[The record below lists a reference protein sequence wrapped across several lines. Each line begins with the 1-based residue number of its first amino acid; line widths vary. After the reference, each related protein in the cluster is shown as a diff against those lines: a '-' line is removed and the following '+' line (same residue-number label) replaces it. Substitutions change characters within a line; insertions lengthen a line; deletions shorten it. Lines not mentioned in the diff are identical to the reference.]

1 MTLEQEN
8 EAFEKIWDDLMDE
21 HQIKPE
27 LPPKGFVLGGQ
38 PGAGKSNLIKMIN
51 AQLNGNVLVVNG
63 DEFRRYHPNFD
74 EIQAQYGKESA
85 KHTAEFSGKMTGRVI
100 DQALKEGYNIVV
112 EGTFRTPETP
122 IKTLNDMQQHGY
134 QTAVYLQTAPSE
146 VSWQGTLERYD
157 EMVKAGEAPRATP
170 KEHHDLVVEKLPEN
184 ADRVFLS
191 GKADYFAVY
200 SREGLIFDSRIHQNQ
215 LPGMAIDHELH
226 RNTRYLEKLESRVKQ
241 EFDSLSAF
249 QKQVIKHAEKLIAGL
264 QPANQIHAKIN
275 LYDSQLQQLDKNPQQ
290 NMDLDIDR

>member
-1 MTLEQEN
+1 MKWSKLGKRQEQ
-8 EAFEKIWDDLMDE
+8 
-21 HQIKPE
+21 HQKNI
-27 LPPKGFVLGGQ
+27 
-38 PGAGKSNLIKMIN
+38 MI
-51 AQLNGNVLVVNG
+51 G
-63 DEFRRYHPNFD
+63 
-74 EIQAQYGKESA
+74 
-85 KHTAEFSGKMTGRVI
+85 SGKT
-100 DQALKEGYNIVV
+100 
-112 EGTFRTPETP
+112 
-122 IKTLNDMQQHGY
+122 
-134 QTAVYLQTAPSE
+134 
-146 VSWQGTLERYD
+146 
-157 EMVKAGEAPRATP
+157 
-170 KEHHDLVVEKLPEN
+170 PEN

-290 NMDLDIDR
+290 KYGFRY

>member
-1 MTLEQEN
+1 M
-8 EAFEKIWDDLMDE
+8 AKI
-21 HQIKPE
+21 
-27 LPPKGFVLGGQ
+27 LP
-38 PGAGKSNLIKMIN
+38 N
-51 AQLNGNVLVVNG
+51 
-63 DEFRRYHPNFD
+63 
-74 EIQAQYGKESA
+74 IQ
-85 KHTAEFSGKMTGRVI
+85 AEFSGKMTGRVI
-100 DQALKEGYNIVV
+100 EQALKEGYNIVV

-157 EMVKAGEAPRATP
+157 EMVKAGETPRATP

-226 RNTRYLEKLESRVKQ
+226 RNTRYLEKLESRIKQ

-249 QKQVIKHAEKLIAGL
+249 QKQVIDRAEKLIAGL
-264 QPANQIHAKIN
+264 QPANQIHAKN
-275 LYDSQLQQLDKNPQQ
+275 QSFNDSQLQQLDKNPQQ

>member
-1 MTLEQEN
+1 M
-8 EAFEKIWDDLMDE
+8 
-21 HQIKPE
+21 QIHP
-27 LPPKGFVLGGQ
+27 
-38 PGAGKSNLIKMIN
+38 AMICP
-51 AQLNGNVLVVNG
+51 AVTKV
-63 DEFRRYHPNFD
+63 F
-74 EIQAQYGKESA
+74 QYGKYFA
-85 KHTAEFSGKMTGRVI
+85 NYTAYFLKEMTGSFIEQV
-100 DQALKEGYNIVV
+100 LEEGYNIVA

-134 QTAVYLQTAPSE
+134 QTAFYLQTAPSE

-157 EMVKAGEAPRATP
+157 EMVKADETPGATP

-200 SREGLIFDSRIHQNQ
+200 SREDLIFDSRIHQNQ
-215 LPGMAIDHELH
+215 LPGMAIDQELH
-226 RNTRYLEKLESRVKQ
+226 RNTRYLEKLESRIKQ

-249 QKQVIKHAEKLIAGL
+249 QKQVIDRAEKLIAGL

-275 LYDSQLQQLDKNPQQ
+275 LYDSQLQ
-290 NMDLDIDR
+290 